1 MEEQYNVR
9 AIMYHIMNIM
19 SPKVLE
25 KSNQFKIY
33 LDSTMPVYL
42 YGDAERIKQSILS
55 MLSSAME
62 HAGEGMIILMV
73 GAEDNGYP
81 DTIDLCVTVAHA
93 GAGMEQDQ
101 IDKLKRKLGTR
112 LEVSSNRGLGAVLSY
127 KVMQEIALST
137 VAHAG

>member
-62 HAGEGMIILMV
+62 HAGEGMITLMV

-81 DTIDLCVTVAHA
+81 DTTDLCVTVAHA